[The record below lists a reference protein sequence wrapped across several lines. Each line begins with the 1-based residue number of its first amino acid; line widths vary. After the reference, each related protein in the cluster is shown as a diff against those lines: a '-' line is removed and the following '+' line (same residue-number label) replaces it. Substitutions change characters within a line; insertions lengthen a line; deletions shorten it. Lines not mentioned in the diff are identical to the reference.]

1 MKKETL
7 ICKFNFEKTGLTL
20 IEVLVICAI
29 FGLLSVGIFNFF
41 MNVINVSKKAESQT
55 FVFQNQNFIL
65 ENLPVSLKNCI
76 PVKIDG
82 FADTTAFFGSLPDK
96 YLDFYNKPSSKFISD
111 LETAAGSLSQSSFI
125 RYVSLSPTITDTEQ
139 STIYNFSFGV
149 GTDKYLSESTNPD
162 IMEDRKKFRLF
173 RSCISK
179 SLDDRLNPAD
189 SLNADSFPF
198 YLKDYCSNI
207 TGLSFNFFDP
217 VTLTWVSGSW
227 DKTYLPAAVEIK
239 VTASDDIKKIGDSKI
254 IGSGLS
260 KSVIVSLPCSNLE

>member
-1 MKKETL
+1 MKKENDYYGFRL
-7 ICKFNFEKTGLTL
+7 KQNGLTL

-41 MNVINVSKKAESQT
+41 MNVIKVSKRAESQT
-55 FVFQNQNFIL
+55 LVFQNQNFVL

-76 PVKIDG
+76 PTKIDG
-82 FADTTAFFGSLPDK
+82 FADTTAFFGSLSVK
-96 YLDFYNKPSSKFISD
+96 YLDFYNKPVSKFISD
-111 LETAAGSLSQSSFI
+111 LVTPAGGLSQSSFV

-139 STIYNFSFGV
+139 STLYNFSFGV

-162 IMEDRKKFRLF
+162 VIESRKKFRLF

-179 SLDDRLNPAD
+179 NLDDRLNSTD

-207 TGLSFNFFDP
+207 TGLSFKFFDP
-217 VTLTWVSGSW
+217 VLLNWVSGDW
-227 DKTYLPAAVEIK
+227 NKTYLPAAVEIS
-239 VTASDDIKKIGDSKI
+239 VTASDDIKKIGDSTK

-260 KSVIVSLPCSNLE
+260 KSVIVSIPCSNLE